1 MARSR
6 ELLIIAEH
14 LGGEP
19 KRIALELATK
29 AHQLAGQTGGGVSA
43 VLVGPGARAAA
54 EKLAE
59 YGVQRAFISEDERF
73 ERFPIVAEAGVIEQ
87 AIAAV
92 DPGLILFGA
101 SGAGRD
107 LSGRIGARLSVGVI
121 TGATGVE
128 FAGDSYRVSVPVFGG
143 TLDEEKGFTGD
154 RGIVLMRPNS
164 VAAERSADG
173 GTVSIEEVAAAFDS
187 AAQIEVIETGVAARP
202 SLSVEEANVIVAG
215 GRGLGGP
222 DGFQLLGDLAQELQG
237 AVGSTRAAVDAG
249 WIDYATQIGQT
260 GKTVKPRVY
269 IALGI
274 SGAVQH
280 RVGMQTADFIVAVNK
295 NPDAAIFQISDFGV
309 VGDLFQVVPKLI
321 EEIRQ
326 RKGA

>member
-1 MARSR
+1 MAWSK
-6 ELLIIAEH
+6 ELLIVAEH
-14 LGGEP
+14 LGGQP

-29 AHQLAGQTGGGVSA
+29 ARQLASQTGGGVVA

-59 YGVQRAFISEDERF
+59 YGVQRAFVSEDERF
-73 ERFPIVAEAGVIEQ
+73 ERFPILAEAGVIEQ
-87 AIAAV
+87 AIASV
-92 DPGLILFGA
+92 NPGLILFGA

-107 LSGRIGARLSVGVI
+107 LSGRIGARLSIGVI
-121 TGATGVE
+121 TGATDVE
-128 FAGDSYRVSVPVFGG
+128 VMGDSYGVSAPVFGG
-143 TLDEEKGFTGD
+143 ALEETKGFNGE

-164 VAAERSADG
+164 VTSEKVDGAAP
-173 GTVSIEEVAAAFDS
+173 VSIEEVAASFDS
-187 AAQIEVIETGVAARP
+187 AAQIEVVETAVEARP

-222 DGFQLLGDLAQELQG
+222 EGFQLLGELAQELQG

-260 GKTVKPRVY
+260 GKTVKPKVY
-269 IALGI
+269 IALGV

-280 RVGMQTADFIVAVNK
+280 RVGMQTADVIVAVNK
-295 NPDAAIFQISDFGV
+295 NPDAAIFQISDLGV
-309 VGDLFQVVPKLI
+309 VGDLFQIVPKLV
-321 EEIRQ
+321 EEIRKI
-326 RKGA
+326 RGA